1 VASLWFDGI
10 DRVNTLAVD
19 LAKSGVKVGA
29 AAQTVVAKVA
39 HDVEASAKAFCPVDT
54 GNLRGSI
61 GTDLGVLQAAIG
73 PTASYGGYVEWGT
86 SRMGP
91 HAYMGPALDRH
102 AAEFE
107 DGIAIAA
114 QRGTL

>member
-1 VASLWFDGI
+1 MATVWFEGI
-10 DRVNTLAVD
+10 DQVNSLAVD

-29 AAQTVVAKVA
+29 AAQMVVAKVA
-39 HDVEASAKAFCPVDT
+39 HDVEASGKSFCPVDT
-54 GNLRGSI
+54 GNLRNSI
-61 GTDLGVLQAAIG
+61 GTDIGVLQAAIG
-73 PTASYGGYVEWGT
+73 PTAEYGKYVEWGT

-114 QRGTL
+114 QKYTL